1 MRYIVL
7 ALYVGFSFGIHAQ
20 STATVKGTVKDEQ
33 GEPLLGAS
41 VIYRADVSKGTIARD
56 DGSFELI
63 VPPGQ
68 CKLICRYTGMRSDT
82 VSFDLSP
89 NEQKIVDFT
98 LFSY

>member
-1 MRYIVL
+1 MKQLLVL
-7 ALYVGFSFGIHAQ
+7 FFLGFLSAYRAQ
-20 STATVKGTVKDEQ
+20 EFATVSGKVSNEKGET
-33 GEPLLGAS
+33 LLGAS

-98 LFSY
+98 PTA